1 MLGAIWYHLYNLEN
15 VENSNGGVLLLVKLQ
30 TKACNFNKSNTPSW
44 VFFMFFLI
52 VKMLPNREKHH
63 KISKNALLTS
73 MRVIPPFVTC
83 YMPHVSKQSS

>member
-30 TKACNFNKSNTPSW
+30 TKACNFNKSNSFMG
-44 VFFMFFLI
+44 VFHVFLI
-52 VKMLPNREKHH
+52 VPMLPNRAKHH
-63 KISKNALLTS
+63 KISENALLTS
-73 MRVIPPFVTC
+73 MRVIHPFVTC